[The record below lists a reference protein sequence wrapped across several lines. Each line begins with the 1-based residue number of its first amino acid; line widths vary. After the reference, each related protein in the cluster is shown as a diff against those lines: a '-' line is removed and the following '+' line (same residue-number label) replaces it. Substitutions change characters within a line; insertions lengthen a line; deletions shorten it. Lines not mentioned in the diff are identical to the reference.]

1 MFMFIA
7 GLILYLIPVKND
19 YIKYILSV
27 AGLTL
32 MYSSIAGF
40 SLVVLFLVMLF
51 EGVLQGFIKWGKLF
65 NKETR

>member
-1 MFMFIA
+1 MFIA